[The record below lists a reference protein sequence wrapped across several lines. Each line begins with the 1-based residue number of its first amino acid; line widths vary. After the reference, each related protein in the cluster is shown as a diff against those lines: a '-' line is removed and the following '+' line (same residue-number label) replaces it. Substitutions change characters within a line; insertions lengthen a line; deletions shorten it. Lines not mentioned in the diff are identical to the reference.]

1 MVVFLLLHYQKREVS
16 SMKFLLFFA
25 SERGPPLSSDCQNKL
40 LRTYLMLLQL
50 AIAIC
55 EYKKFHG

>member
-1 MVVFLLLHYQKREVS
+1 
-16 SMKFLLFFA
+16 MKFLLFFA

-50 AIAIC
+50 AIAIR
-55 EYKKFHG
+55 EKKTYYYKGELS